1 MKFNSK
7 ILGVLLASLAVLMV
21 ISAASAVG
29 LGSDFNNGDVG
40 MKIPKGDYF
49 IEIVNVAT
57 EDMNMTVFE
66 NSDNSSDVNSI
77 ICFKDSTADKK
88 EASGFISDLEKSGNK
103 VEETDKYVILENSH
117 QTADFDISKGF
128 DSVFNFIGSAFSSEG
143 MNVSADGSSVSLSS
157 EGFKVSDASGEKVSI
172 TSKGIEVSGD
182 NSSGNAS
189 VNVSSDINSN
199 IADCD
204 YSLYLKNS
212 GNSQVVVISGNDLE
226 LLKSMAETVKFK
238 EN

>member
-29 LGSDFNNGDVG
+29 LGSDFSNGDFG
-40 MKIPKGDYF
+40 MKIPKGNQF

-88 EASGFISDLEKSGNK
+88 EIKGFISDLEKSGNK
-103 VEETDKYVILENSH
+103 VEETDKYVVLKNDY
-117 QTADFDISKGF
+117 QTGDFDISKGF

-143 MNVSADGSSVSLSS
+143 MNVSADGSSISLSS
-157 EGFKVSDASGEKVSI
+157 EGFKVSDASGENVSI

-182 NSSGNAS
+182 ASSGNAS

-212 GNSQVVVISGNDLE
+212 GNDQVVVISGNDSE
-226 LLKSMAETVKFK
+226 LLKSMAESVKFK

>member
-1 MKFNSK
+1 M
-7 ILGVLLASLAVLMV
+7 LGVLLALLAVSAT
-21 ISAASAVG
+21 IAAASAVD
-29 LGSDFNNGDVG
+29 LGSDFNSGDFG

-57 EDMNMTVFE
+57 EDMNMTVYE

-88 EASGFISDLEKSGNK
+88 EISGFISDLEKSGNK
-103 VEETDKYVILENSH
+103 VEETDKYVVLKNTY
-117 QTADFDISKGF
+117 QTGDFDISKGF
-128 DSVFNFIGSAFSSEG
+128 DSVFNFIGNVFSSEG
-143 MNVSADGSSVSLSS
+143 MNVSADGSSISLSS

-182 NSSGNAS
+182 ASSGNAS
-189 VNVSSDINSN
+189 VNVSSEINSN

-204 YSLYLKNS
+204 YSLYVKN
-212 GNSQVVVISGNDLE
+212 NDNDQVVVISGNNLE
-226 LLKSMAETVKFK
+226 LLKSMADSVKFK